1 MNPGSKQH
9 YDSHLAAVYSWMAGG
24 ADAAIERNRKFLE
37 AHVGRAK
44 APVEPSE
51 RGLPGRSAF
60 ADSNAV
66 ESTQPRSADSDVP
79 SNSSTRSD
87 GFEAPQQEPSPCLP
101 LAVDLGC
108 GSGFQSIPLAE
119 FGYRVLAVDNCPSL
133 LAELSS
139 HCRSLPIQPT
149 EADLIKFRSR
159 LSEPAELIVCLGDT
173 LTHLPSL
180 EAVATLI
187 RDIAA
192 ALAPDGR
199 CLLGFRD
206 YVSRELVGEQRFI
219 PVRSDDTRILTCFL
233 EYHPDQV
240 LVHDLLHERTAAG
253 WTQRVSSYRK
263 LRLDPAWVAERL
275 RYTGLSIENQTVEA
289 GMVCLLAAKPASS

>member
-37 AHVGRAK
+37 AHIGRAK
-44 APVEPSE
+44 APA
-51 RGLPGRSAF
+51 G
-60 ADSNAV
+60 
-66 ESTQPRSADSDVP
+66 
-79 SNSSTRSD
+79 
-87 GFEAPQQEPSPCLP
+87 P

-119 FGYRVLAVDNCPSL
+119 LGYRVVAIDNCPAL

-139 HCRSLPIQPT
+139 RRASLPIQPI
-149 EADLIKFRSR
+149 EADLTMFRGH
-159 LSEPAELIVCLGDT
+159 LSESAELIVCLGDS

-180 EAVATLI
+180 EAVTALI

-192 ALAPDGR
+192 VLGPGGR

-206 YVSRELVGEQRFI
+206 YASRELVGEQRFI
-219 PVRSDDTRILTCFL
+219 PVRSDENRIFTCFL
-233 EYHPDQV
+233 EYHSDHV
-240 LVHDLLHERTAAG
+240 LVHDLLHERSNTG
-253 WTQRVSSYRK
+253 WTQRASTYRK
-263 LRLDPAWVAERL
+263 LRLDPAWVAGQLLSAGFSLER
-275 RYTGLSIENQTVEA
+275 NFVES
-289 GMVCLLAAKPASS
+289 GMTCLLAGKPASS

>member
-24 ADAAIERNRKFLE
+24 AEAAIERNRKFFE

-44 APVEPSE
+44 APA
-51 RGLPGRSAF
+51 R
-60 ADSNAV
+60 
-66 ESTQPRSADSDVP
+66 
-79 SNSSTRSD
+79 
-87 GFEAPQQEPSPCLP
+87 P

-119 FGYRVLAVDNCPSL
+119 LGYRVLAIDNCPAL

-139 HCRSLPIQPT
+139 RRGPLPIQSVD
-149 EADLIKFRSR
+149 ADLTKFRNY
-159 LSEPAELIVCLGDT
+159 LNETAELIVCLGDT

-180 EAVATLI
+180 EAVAALI
-187 RDIAA
+187 RDMAA
-192 ALAPDGR
+192 ALAPGGR

-219 PVRSDDTRILTCFL
+219 PVRSDDNRILTCFL
-233 EYHPDQV
+233 EYHPDHV
-240 LVHDLLHERTAAG
+240 LVHDLLHERSANG
-253 WTQRVSSYRK
+253 WTQCVSTYRK
-263 LRLDPAWVAERL
+263 LRLDPAWVV
-275 RYTGLSIENQTVEA
+275 GQILSAGFSLGRNFVEE
-289 GMVCLLAAKPASS
+289 GMTCLLAEKPASS